1 MRKLTLLFLLFTT
14 IVFSQAT
21 NIKDLGAVESINDSC
36 GFDNS
41 AIINR
46 ILNRKEVAYI
56 PHGNW
61 CVKNP
66 IYLNWDRSAII
77 GQSKEGSRIFTDK
90 AIDIIRIQNR
100 AENQAVKG
108 VTLSHVGDSIY
119 GTEIAAI
126 HLSTWNIPVLG
137 IIYAEFDFNYEGV
150 KTKFES
156 RINDWSSIYND
167 DFGKYWNDNYDYSLN
182 EAHDNHENY
191 TDSYTGYGAH
201 VFWFEGKNT
210 ARTDYFSESTIK
222 GIWKN
227 FNTGLK
233 ITKKK
238 QSSWVSILDINVLY
252 DRFKT
257 IAFIEIIGASNI
269 TMRGQARYSLDWNP
283 PLGTLQHNEE
293 KLIPLFYVKGNGNN
307 IYIKPADRAGGS
319 GKWLKGGLIKGTNN
333 TFKGFRGVDE
343 YIDAKKIE
351 R

>member
-167 DFGKYWNDNYDYSLN
+167 DFGM
-182 EAHDNHENY
+182 
-191 TDSYTGYGAH
+191 
-201 VFWFEGKNT
+201 
-210 ARTDYFSESTIK
+210 
-222 GIWKN
+222 
-227 FNTGLK
+227 
-233 ITKKK
+233 
-238 QSSWVSILDINVLY
+238 
-252 DRFKT
+252 
-257 IAFIEIIGASNI
+257 I
-269 TMRGQARYSLDWNP
+269 TMIIL
-283 PLGTLQHNEE
+283 
-293 KLIPLFYVKGNGNN
+293 
-307 IYIKPADRAGGS
+307 
-319 GKWLKGGLIKGTNN
+319 
-333 TFKGFRGVDE
+333 
-343 YIDAKKIE
+343 
-351 R
+351 

>member
-1 MRKLTLLFLLFTT
+1 MRKLTIFFLLFTT
-14 IVFSQAT
+14 IIFSQVT
-21 NIKDLGAVESINDSC
+21 NIKDLGAIENDPN
-36 GFDNS
+36 FDNS
-41 AIINR
+41 EIINR
-46 ILNRKEVAYI
+46 ILNRNEVAYI
-56 PHGNW
+56 PYGNW
-61 CVKNP
+61 YIKNP
-66 IYLNWDRSAII
+66 ILINWGNI
-77 GQSKEGSRIFTDK
+77 GIVGQGKEGAFIYTDLP
-90 AIDIIRIQNR
+90 IDIIRIQNR
-100 AENQAVKG
+100 SENVVVKG
-108 VTLSHVGDSIY
+108 VTLKHIGDNIY

-126 HLSTWNIPVLG
+126 HLSTWSIPVLG
-137 IIYAEFDFNYEGV
+137 IIYSEFDFNYEGV

-167 DFGKYWNDNYDYSLN
+167 NFGKYWNDNYDYSIN

-201 VFWFEGKNT
+201 VFWFDGNNT

-238 QSSWVSILDINVLY
+238 ESSWISILDINVLY

-257 IAFIEIIGASNI
+257 IAFIEGIGASNI

-283 PLGTLQHNEE
+283 PSGTPLHNEE
-293 KLIPLFYVKGNGNN
+293 KLIPLFYVNGNYNN

-319 GKWLKGGLIKGTNN
+319 GKWLKGGLIKGINN